1 MSLPT
6 SETIPDEANKLP
18 PARRR
23 RDRRQLSL
31 LGTDEHAEIL
41 DELGNGT
48 TPSFDFFL
56 FSWVCGI
63 ILGVGIL
70 TDSAA
75 FFFLAALLAPFMA
88 PMFGLSLAIIVGT
101 GRYFLRTLASMLL
114 GGLLVFAGSGL
125 IGLIPRFWHNSPFSL
140 FTQAPYHARLNW
152 PDFIVLTLGIVLTI
166 INMVR
171 SEQKPLIYSAI
182 VTYGLYIPLG
192 TAGFGL
198 SSGVAHL
205 WPDGLAIFTVYLIW
219 AIILGAL
226 ILRIMGFR
234 LMTRFGYFMGGAIL
248 FIGLII
254 FIGLVNFYSLV
265 VKQVEIASVAPTAT
279 STPTPTSTISVTPTP
294 TDTPV
299 PPTLTYTPT
308 YTLIPSLTITPT
320 LAPSATPVWALVDSP
335 QGAVI
340 RAEPKSSAK
349 IVAYALDGS
358 LLKVFPE
365 TTKESGVIWVHV
377 ATNKGVEGWIVQI
390 LLKTATPAPAL

>member
-6 SETIPDEANKLP
+6 SETIPDEANNLP

-23 RDRRQLSL
+23 RDRRKLSL

-41 DELGNGT
+41 DELGNET
-48 TPSFDFFL
+48 SPSFDFFL
-56 FSWVCGI
+56 FSLVCGA
-63 ILGVGIL
+63 ILGLGIL
-70 TDSAA
+70 TDSPA
-75 FFFLAALLAPFMA
+75 FFFLAVLLAPFMA

-101 GRYFLRTLASMLL
+101 GRYFLRTLASTLL
-114 GGLLVFAGSGL
+114 GGLLVFTGSGL
-125 IGLIPRFWHNSPFSL
+125 IGLIPRVWHNSPFNL

-152 PDFIVLTLGIVLTI
+152 PDFFVLTLGIVLTTI
-166 INMVR
+166 TMVR
-171 SEQKPLIYSAI
+171 AEQKPLIYSAI

-205 WPDGLAIFTVYLIW
+205 WPDGLAIFTIYLTW

-234 LMTRFGYFMGGAIL
+234 LMTRFGYFMGGVIL

-265 VKQVEIASVAPTAT
+265 VKQVEIARVAPTST
-279 STPTPTSTISVTPTP
+279 STPTSTITITLTPTE
-294 TDTPV
+294 TPA
-299 PPTLTYTPT
+299 PPTQTNTPT
-308 YTLIPSLTITPT
+308 HSLIPTLTITPT
-320 LAPSATPVWALVDSP
+320 LAPSATLVWALVDSSR
-335 QGAVI
+335 GAVI

-349 IVAYALDGS
+349 IVAYVLDGS
-358 LLKVFPE
+358 LLKAFPD
-365 TTKESGVIWVHV
+365 TAKESGVVWVHV
-377 ATNKGVEGWIVQI
+377 VTNKGVEGWIVQI
-390 LLKTATPAPAL
+390 LLKTATPAPAW